1 MAPVR
6 TVPLRAEVRES
17 DTWDLS
23 PLFSSSPEWESAFR
37 ECKGLQGR
45 MKRWQGKLSDPKS
58 MKGALEDEREMDLLL
73 EKVGQYASL
82 RMAEDEGDGAARDRA
97 LRFEHLQTAL
107 AEECS
112 WFLPEL
118 MKIED
123 EAWARLGQD
132 PSLDEWAGKL
142 ARIRRYRPHILGEGE
157 ERILAL
163 VGPVLGGPDEIFSQ
177 LTNVDFRFGK
187 VKDEDGSEVELSH
200 GTFASFLQRRDAKVR
215 RQAWSQYYTEFAEHA
230 STLAASLA
238 AAVKGNVFRA
248 KARRHAG
255 ARAQSLFPDRV
266 PGSVYDRL
274 VATVRANLKP
284 LQKYHRLRKKVLGL
298 TELRAADLQVP
309 LVDKVQKKT
318 SFGEAARLVVAAC
331 RPLGPEYVKVLEQGL
346 GSSRWVDRY
355 ENKGKRSG
363 AFSSGSYQNPPYI
376 LMNYREDVLAD
387 VYTLAHE
394 AGHSMHSWMSHRAQ
408 PYQDSHYPIF
418 LAEVASTFNEELLT
432 HAFLEGEAKH
442 DRQLRA
448 YILNRQIDDIRG
460 TLYRQVMFAEFEQRI
475 HEAEEKGLALTLD
488 FFRIAYRELLESYL
502 GEVLEIEAPLELECL
517 RIPHFYSAFY
527 VYKYAIGLSASI
539 SLSEKVWQGDK
550 KGVERVLTFL
560 RAGGSQP
567 PLETLR
573 LAGVDMESPE
583 PVENALK
590 LFSKRVDELEE
601 ILG

>member
-1 MAPVR
+1 M
-6 TVPLRAEVRES
+6 VPHRSEVAVG
-17 DTWDLS
+17 DTWDLA
-23 PLFSSSPEWESAFR
+23 PLYPDAANWERAFT
-37 ECKGLQGR
+37 ECKSFKGR
-45 MKRWQGKLSDPKS
+45 MPRWKGQLSQADSLAK
-58 MKGALEDEREMDLLL
+58 ALEDEREIDLLM

-82 RMAEDEGDGAARDRA
+82 RVSEDEGDGAARDRS
-97 LRFEHLQTAL
+97 LRLDHLQTEL

-118 MKIED
+118 MRISDED
-123 EAWARLGQD
+123 WGVLLQQ
-132 PSLDEWAGKL
+132 PSLKEWVGKL
-142 ARIRRYRPHILGEGE
+142 ERIRRYRSHILGEGE
-157 ERILAL
+157 ERILSL

-187 VKDEDGSEVELSH
+187 LKDEDGTEIELSH
-200 GTFASFLQRRDAKVR
+200 GTFASLLQRRDKEVR
-215 RQAWSQYYTEFAEHA
+215 RAAWIQYYTEFEHHA
-230 STLAASLA
+230 STLSASLA
-238 AAVKGNVFRA
+238 ASVKGDVFRA
-248 KARRHAG
+248 KARRHPS

-266 PGSVYDRL
+266 PESVYDKL
-274 VATVRANLKP
+274 VESVRANLGP
-284 LQKYHRLRKKVLGL
+284 LQKYHRLRKKVLHL
-298 TELRAADLQVP
+298 DELRAADLQVP
-309 LVDKVQKKT
+309 LVGKIQKKT
-318 SFGEAARLVVAAC
+318 TFEQAAELVTRAC
-331 RPLGPEYVKVLEQGL
+331 RPLGEEYVDVLATGL
-346 GSSRWVDRY
+346 GKDRWVDRY

-363 AFSSGSYQNPPYI
+363 AFSSGSYRNPPYI

-394 AGHSMHSWMSHRAQ
+394 AGHSMHSWLSHRSQ

-432 HAFLEGEAKH
+432 HAFLEGDAKK
-442 DRQLRA
+442 DKQLRA

-475 HEAEEKGLALTLD
+475 HEAEEKGIALTLD

-502 GEVLEIEAPLELECL
+502 GEVLHIEAPLELECL

-539 SLSEKVWQGDK
+539 SLSN
-550 KGVERVLTFL
+550 RVLSGESGAVDRMIHFL
-560 RAGGSQP
+560 RSGGSRP

-573 LAGVDMESPE
+573 LAGVDMESSE
-583 PVENALK
+583 PIENALK
-590 LFSKRVDELEE
+590 LFSDRVDELER